1 MIYLDLQCITQ
12 EKEALAAA
20 EKTEP
25 ETGALP
31 DASGTSEG
39 QEEMKESSTGALPDA
54 SGTAEVQEEANESL
68 TDDIEKSDK
77 KTISV
82 GLLIILCS
90 VGATIFLG
98 IITIICVCCKKA
110 QMRKSELQKVI
121 PVEKTAEQQ
130 DPPGLPGFS
139 SQRNND
145 DDDQEKPD

>member
-1 MIYLDLQCITQ
+1 M
-12 EKEALAAA
+12 AAA

-25 ETGALP
+25 ETGASP

-39 QEEMKESSTGALPDA
+39 QEET
-54 SGTAEVQEEANESL
+54 NESL

-145 DDDQEKPD
+145 DDKEQPD